1 MSKSKYIKTSLS
13 PVNAAGFRDASADE
27 LRVLLA
33 ILEDGTLT
41 PDELSG
47 VTGASVPRCR
57 AALALWEAEGIITS
71 TPCDENGESKAYI
84 NVIDDYSS
92 YTKSDLPDITA
103 SETART
109 IRDENLS
116 SLIEECAALLG
127 KATLATQDVKHL
139 TSLYSELALSP
150 EYILSLAAYLKDK
163 NKLSGYNLRREAEK
177 LVAKDITTLEKLDG
191 YIKER
196 DSEIEGEWEIR
207 RMLGIFNRSVSDTER
222 KFFKRWMDEFSFS
235 VEIVRLAYDMTVTAT
250 GGNVSLAY
258 MDKIIT
264 GWHEADCKTVSDC
277 SAHSASTKPEREEK
291 HTRRRPKSDEPKPR
305 YGDFDTN
312 EAFKAALA
320 RSFTDDND

>member
-1 MSKSKYIKTSLS
+1 MSKTKYTKASSPLS
-13 PVNAAGFRDASADE
+13 SASFREASADE
-27 LRVLLA
+27 LRILIAVLENGA
-33 ILEDGTLT
+33 LT
-41 PDELSG
+41 KDELSKL
-47 VTGASVPRCR
+47 TGASAPRCT
-57 AALALWEAEGIITS
+57 AALALWEAEGVITP
-71 TPCDENGESKAYI
+71 TPCDENGEGGAYI

-92 YTKSDLPDITA
+92 YTKSDLPEPTSGEIA
-103 SETART
+103 KT

-116 SLIEECAALLG
+116 SLIEECAILLG

-222 KFFKRWMDEFSFS
+222 KFFKRWVDEFMFS
-235 VEIVRLAYDMTVTAT
+235 VEIIRLAYDMTVTAT

-258 MDKIIT
+258 MDKILT

-277 SAHSASTKPEREEK
+277 TAHSASTKPEREEK
-291 HTRRRPKSDEPKPR
+291 RTRRRPKSEEPKPR